1 MSLFPPSSLKKINCL
16 FVLSFCFEFVLS
28 FLGCFFVGLFV
39 SFCCCFGREG
49 GVGYFFG
56 GRGVF
61 ISIGGRLSFSCN
73 KMSEF
78 LLFIFECYARSQFE
92 MFPRFA
98 MIMNESL
105 VRSAMKL

>member
-1 MSLFPPSSLKKINCL
+1 M
-16 FVLSFCFEFVLS
+16 S
-28 FLGCFFVGLFV
+28 FLGFFFVGLFV

-49 GVGYFFG
+49 GLGIFFFIWG
-56 GRGVF
+56 GGVF

-78 LLFIFECYARSQFE
+78 LLFIFESYAKSQFE

>member
-1 MSLFPPSSLKKINCL
+1 MRAAVLLKCEIYCHW
-16 FVLSFCFEFVLS
+16 
-28 FLGCFFVGLFV
+28 
-39 SFCCCFGREG
+39 G
-49 GVGYFFG
+49 GGWVFFFG
-56 GRGVF
+56 GGVF

-78 LLFIFECYARSQFE
+78 LLFIFECYAKSQFE